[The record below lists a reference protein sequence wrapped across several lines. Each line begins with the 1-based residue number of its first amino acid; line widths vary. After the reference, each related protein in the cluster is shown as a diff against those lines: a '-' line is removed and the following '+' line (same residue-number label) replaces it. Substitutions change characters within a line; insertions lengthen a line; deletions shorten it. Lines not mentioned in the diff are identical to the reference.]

1 MNDDRYNLGRFAPAQ
16 DPVYGRVR
24 AELAA
29 GEKRSHWMWFIFPQL
44 KGLGSSAT
52 ARNFALGSLDEARAY
67 LAHPL
72 LGARLRECTT
82 LVIGLRDRTAEEIFG
97 YPDHMKFHSS
107 MTLFALGATSEADR
121 DLFRQ
126 ALARY
131 FGGEEDPLTVRGLT
145 SGAGTSG

>member
-1 MNDDRYNLGRFAPAQ
+1 MSEDPYNLERFPAAQ
-16 DPVYGRVR
+16 DGVYARVR

-52 ARNFALGSLDEARAY
+52 ARNFALASLDEARAY

-72 LGARLRECTT
+72 LGARLRECTR
-82 LVIGLRDRTAEEIFG
+82 LVNDLRNRTVEEIFG

-107 MTLFALGATSEADR
+107 MTLFARAATSEADR
-121 DLFRQ
+121 SLFRE

-131 FGGEEDPLTVRGLT
+131 FGDVEDPLTVRGLT

>member
-1 MNDDRYNLGRFAPAQ
+1 MSEDPFNLERFPRAQ
-16 DPVYGRVR
+16 DPVYARVR
-24 AELAA
+24 SELAA
-29 GEKRSHWMWFIFPQL
+29 GAKRSHWMWFIFPQL
-44 KGLGSSAT
+44 QGLGSSAT
-52 ARNFALGSLDEARAY
+52 ARAFALGSLGEARAY

-72 LGARLRECTT
+72 LGARLRECTE
-82 LVIGLRDRTAEEIFG
+82 LVNGLRDRTAEEIFA

-107 MTLFALGATSEADR
+107 MTLFAHAATSEPDR
-121 DLFRQ
+121 SLFRE

>member
-1 MNDDRYNLGRFAPAQ
+1 MNEDRYNLGRFAPAQ
-16 DPVYGRVR
+16 DPVYERVR

-29 GEKRSHWMWFIFPQL
+29 GEKKSHWMWFIFPQL

-52 ARNFALGSLDEARAY
+52 ARKFALASLDEAREY

-72 LGARLRECTT
+72 LGARLRECTG
-82 LVIGLRDRTAEEIFG
+82 LVNAVKDRTAEEIFG

-107 MTLFALGATSEADR
+107 MTLFALAATGEADR
-121 DLFRQ
+121 RLFGA